1 LCIESNDN
9 EVYKDEK
16 VKVSFILDSDQD
28 DIEGK
33 LIIIQYFY
41 IPSFYYFKKDGE
53 TLAELKDFDAVEKR
67 MKKIQ
72 KKVKY
77 SFINNTLYLIIYLIL
92 NLDLFY

>member
-1 LCIESNDN
+1 MCIESNDN

-41 IPSFYYFKKDGE
+41 ISSFYYFKKDGE